1 MPAMLRKILIVSI
14 VGAVAACAALPQ
26 AQLQPATTAAA
37 PIEATKSTYIDK
49 SLNLDSL
56 IVGGQIQAIDVEAL
70 KGAGVTR
77 VINLRTPEEMQTLG
91 FDEGAALNAG
101 GLSYRQLPLG
111 GPDFPYSPELLD
123 AFAAEMAAADGKIVL
138 HCASGG
144 RAGMVYAAWLVKY
157 QGKTPQQAMRSLESL
172 GGWPLPMEKLLA
184 RPLVVD
190 FAQP

>member
-1 MPAMLRKILIVSI
+1 MLRTILIVSV
-14 VGAVAACAALPQ
+14 VGAMAACAALPQ
-26 AQLQPATTAAA
+26 SQPQSAATAAA
-37 PIEATKSTYIDK
+37 PVEATMSTYMDK
-49 SLNLDSL
+49 SLSVDSL
-56 IVGGQIQAIDVEAL
+56 IVGGQIQEIDVDAL
-70 KGAGVTR
+70 RAAGVTR

-91 FDEGAALNAG
+91 FDESAALAAG
-101 GLSYRQLPLG
+101 GVSYRQLPLG

-144 RAGMVYAAWLVKY
+144 RAGIVYAAWLVKY

-172 GGWPLPMEKLLA
+172 GGWPLPMEKLLG

>member
-1 MPAMLRKILIVSI
+1 MLRTILIVSI
-14 VGAVAACAALPQ
+14 VGALAACAALPQ
-26 AQLQPATTAAA
+26 SQPQSAATAAA
-37 PIEATKSTYIDK
+37 PVEATMSTYIDK
-49 SLNLDSL
+49 SLSVDSL
-56 IVGGQIQAIDVEAL
+56 IVGGQIQEIDVDAL
-70 KGAGVTR
+70 RAAGVTR

-91 FDEGAALNAG
+91 FDESAALNAG
-101 GLSYRQLPLG
+101 GVSYRQLPLG

-172 GGWPLPMEKLLA
+172 GGWPLPMEKLLG